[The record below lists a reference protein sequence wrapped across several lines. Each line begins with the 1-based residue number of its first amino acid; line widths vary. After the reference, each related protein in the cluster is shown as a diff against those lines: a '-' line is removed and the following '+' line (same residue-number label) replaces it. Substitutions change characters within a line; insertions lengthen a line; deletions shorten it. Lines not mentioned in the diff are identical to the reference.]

1 MYRIVI
7 IGSGRGSNAEAILQA
22 KSRNE
27 LGDAVIVSIV
37 SDQPQARIL
46 ELGSRYGVPAVAL
59 PAGPFKTKLTPEIEQ
74 DWIRAISA
82 MEPDLIV
89 LAGYMRI
96 IKPPFI
102 EAFQGRIIN
111 LHPSLLPKYPGLH
124 SIRRALEAGETETG
138 CTVHW
143 LTPDIDA
150 GEIIGKSAVPIKAG
164 QTLEALEEQ
173 VHAAEHK
180 LLPSVIARFAQTR
193 PENPAYRQT

>member
-22 KSRNE
+22 KSRDQ
-27 LGDAVIVSIV
+27 LGQTVIVSIV

-46 ELGSRYGVPAVAL
+46 DLGSRYGVPAVAL

-74 DWIRAISA
+74 DWVKAIAA

-96 IKPPFI
+96 VKPPFI
-102 EAFQGRIIN
+102 EAFKGRIIN
-111 LHPSLLPKYPGLH
+111 LHPSLLPKYPGLN
-124 SIRRALEAGETETG
+124 SIRRALEAGDKETG
-138 CTVHW
+138 CSVHW
-143 LTPDIDA
+143 VTPEVDA
-150 GEIIGKSAVPIKAG
+150 GEIIEQAVVQIEAG
-164 QTLEALEEQ
+164 ETLEALEAK

-180 LLPSVIARFAQTR
+180 LLPSVIARFSTER
-193 PENPAYRQT
+193 PSNPAYPG